1 VSWSSPLSPL
11 LLCVAHRLSR
21 CADEQ
26 RQHGRGDAATARVR
40 CREGPARLQRLR
52 WPPTRARCSRC
63 TLVTVTLLR
72 CRPRC
77 CDAVSFSPSLCLLQ
91 QLWRA
96 RLREWF
102 NLFLSGLEVL
112 REERVTTLQARW
124 RGIQARN
131 VRRKLEAQRA
141 KENRAALRIQVPYS
155 TPLHSTPLHSTPLHS
170 TPLHSTPLHSTPLH
184 STPLYCVIATPPKI
198 FVSVLA

>member
-1 VSWSSPLSPL
+1 
-11 LLCVAHRLSR
+11 
-21 CADEQ
+21 
-26 RQHGRGDAATARVR
+26 
-40 CREGPARLQRLR
+40 
-52 WPPTRARCSRC
+52 
-63 TLVTVTLLR
+63 VTVTLLR

-170 TPLHSTPLHSTPLH
+170 TPLHSTPLRCTVSSQLRPRYSFLCSHNRERGRTSLSGMTHGCSGDKYASSLPCVCILP
-184 STPLYCVIATPPKI
+184 SCCWACVLYARW
-198 FVSVLA
+198 